1 MKSALVLLLTCS
13 AVSPIEK
20 TIQLLEDLQAK
31 IVKEGEAEAKLY
43 EEFTDFC
50 NDESKE
56 TQFEIKTGKG
66 ASERASA
73 AIADETAKI
82 GAAEAKIDE
91 LSTTIATNEKDLG
104 AATEIREK
112 EHADFVKMDADLAE
126 TVDMLTRAIGIIE
139 RELAKTGSFIQSD
152 SMKKV
157 TDALQGLMDA
167 ASVNSLDKA
176 KVQALLQSQSGSGD
190 MDLALELQP
199 AGAPDPAAYKAKS
212 GGILDTLEDMLEKA
226 KAEHADAQKAE
237 MNAKFDFDMLK
248 QKLEDAIAVGNKDL
262 GETKTEKAA
271 AEEAKAV
278 AEGELETA
286 DKGVADD
293 SKKLQDLQGDCMTKS
308 TEYEES
314 QHSRSE
320 ELAAL
325 DKAKTILKE
334 KTGGAAERSYSFL
347 QLEVKSRVSSKAQQ
361 VKDRVLALVQGMA
374 NKEGDK
380 MMSLLAQRV
389 QSAMLTSAD
398 PFAKVKG
405 MIQEMIEKLVA
416 EAQKEAS
423 HKAFCDKEMSE
434 TKAKRDDKQ
443 GELDTLNA
451 KIDKATS
458 KIAKLKE
465 DIATLQKELAE
476 IAAAQKKA
484 DEMRAEEAAAW
495 KEAKADFEAGV
506 EGVGM
511 ALQVLRD
518 YYAEKE
524 EAFVQTTHDKATGA
538 ASGIIGM
545 LEVVESDFSKNL
557 AEGSAAEA
565 MAIEAY
571 EKLTQDNKIATTE
584 KETAVKYKTKDQKE
598 TEAALIGLKE
608 DKEGVTKELD
618 AVLEYWDKLQ
628 PMCVAKPESYEE
640 RKKRREAE
648 IAGLKEALRILEEES
663 GSSDAFLQVRSR
675 HIRRA

>member
-1 MKSALVLLLTCS
+1 MKGALILAVACS

-20 TIQLLEDLQAK
+20 TIQLLGDLQAK
-31 IVKEGEAEAKLY
+31 IVKEGETESKLY
-43 EEFTDFC
+43 EEFTDYC

-56 TQFEIKTGKG
+56 TQFAIKTGKSD
-66 ASERASA
+66 SERAA
-73 AIADETAKI
+73 ATVADETAKI

-91 LSTTIATNEKDLG
+91 LSTTIATNEKDLA
-104 AATEIREK
+104 AATEIRDK

-126 TVDMLTRAIGIIE
+126 TIDMLSRAIGIIE
-139 RELAKTGSFIQSD
+139 REMAKHSFIQGD
-152 SMKKV
+152 SMQKV
-157 TDALQGLMDA
+157 ADALQGLLNA
-167 ASVNSLDKA
+167 ASVNSADKA
-176 KVQALLQSQSGSGD
+176 KVQALLQSQSED
-190 MDLALELQP
+190 QDQDLELQP
-199 AGAPDPAAYKAKS
+199 AGAPDPAAYKSQS
-212 GGILDTLEDMLEKA
+212 GGIVATLEDMLEKA

-248 QKLEDAIAVGNKDL
+248 QKLEDAMANGNKEL

-286 DKGVADD
+286 DTGVADD
-293 SKKLQDLQGDCMTKS
+293 SKKLNDLQQECMTKA
-308 TEYEES
+308 TDYETS

-325 DKAKTILKE
+325 EKAKSILEE
-334 KTGGAAERSYSFL
+334 KTGGAAARAYSFI
-347 QLEVKSRVSSKAQQ
+347 QLKTESRVSAKAEE
-361 VKDRVLALVQGMA
+361 VKDRVVALVQQLA
-374 NKEGDK
+374 DK
-380 MMSLLAQRV
+380 DGSKMLSLLAQRV
-389 QSAMLTSAD
+389 QSAVLMGAD

-443 GELDTLNA
+443 SDLDDLNT
-451 KIDKATS
+451 KIDAATS

-465 DIATLQKELAE
+465 EIATLQSELAA
-476 IAAAQKKA
+476 IAKAQKEA
-484 DEMRAEEAAAW
+484 TAMRQEEAAAW
-495 KEAKADFEAGV
+495 KEAKADYESGV

-518 YYAEKE
+518 YYAEKD

-565 MAIEAY
+565 MAQEAY
-571 EKLTQDNKIATTE
+571 EKLTQDNEIATTE
-584 KETAVKYKTKDQKE
+584 KSTAVKYKTKDQKE

-608 DKEGVTKELD
+608 DAEGTTKEL
-618 AVLEYWDKLQ
+618 AAILEYWDKLQ
-628 PMCVAKPESYEE
+628 PMCVAKPESYAE

-663 GSSDAFLQVRSR
+663 GSAFLQIRS
-675 HIRRA
+675 IRRA